1 MSIVVGVS
9 DTPLGRR
16 TLERAREEAELRGA
30 PLLLVSQVTTPRS
43 AEGARGYTREQ
54 QARLDW
60 LESRAVD
67 LRASGIEVG
76 TRLPRA
82 PSNLGEAVLE
92 VAAEV
97 DAELI
102 VIGIPRRS
110 AVGKALLGSASQQVL
125 LRSECAVLGVK
136 LPPEE
141 DDFR

>member
-9 DTPLGRR
+9 DNPLGRYTLRRAAAEAALRR
-16 TLERAREEAELRGA
+16 TSLV
-30 PLLLVSQVTTPRS
+30 LVSQVASPRS

-60 LESRAVD
+60 LESRATE
-67 LRASGIEVG
+67 LRADGIEVD

-82 PSNLGEAVLE
+82 PANLGGAVLE
-92 VAAEV
+92 VAGEL
-97 DAELI
+97 DAELV

-125 LRSECAVLGVK
+125 LHAECAVLGVK
-136 LPPEE
+136 PPAGE
-141 DDFR
+141 DDPA